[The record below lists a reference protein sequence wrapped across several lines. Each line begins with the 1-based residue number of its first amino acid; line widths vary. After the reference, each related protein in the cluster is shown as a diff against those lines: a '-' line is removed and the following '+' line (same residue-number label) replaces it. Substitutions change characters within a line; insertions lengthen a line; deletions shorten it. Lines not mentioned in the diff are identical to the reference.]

1 MDDHN
6 ENTERRGTI
15 MSVSASWGSG
25 LMALSIKKGDGK
37 IEIVRGDNGPTVR
50 ALMNVFGSDIV
61 RGHSLQVDR
70 IVGQEIGYDTDDLGL
85 LAYITE

>member
-1 MDDHN
+1 MSDE

-15 MSVSASWGSG
+15 EAVQGSWSSG
-25 LMALSIKKGDGK
+25 LITLLIKRKDDGK
-37 IEIVRGDNGPTVR
+37 IETVHGDNGPTVR
-50 ALMNVFGSDIV
+50 ALMNVFGADIV

-70 IVGQEIGYDTDDLGL
+70 IKGLEIGYDTDDLGL